1 MSFETIETERD
12 GRVQIIRFNRP
23 EKMNAYIAQMGA
35 EVAQVL
41 REGNADAAVGA
52 FVVTGNGRAFCAGA
66 DISSFAA
73 SQASGGSGGGGE
85 PEEGANNEPFD
96 PIYLASSKPIIGAI
110 NGAAVGMGL
119 TWPLLF
125 DVLVAS
131 TKARFSMRFA
141 ALGLTP
147 ELGST
152 WLLPKIIGVQRAR
165 EMMLT
170 GKIYSAEEAHEF
182 GLVHRVVP
190 HEDLL
195 PEAVTLAAEI
205 AENPTSTLRTVKEM
219 IWNDL
224 VGTDFQKMWKTSTKN
239 FSASLQSDEAKEA
252 VNAFVEKRS
261 PQFHD

>member
-1 MSFETIETERD
+1 MSFATIETERD
-12 GRVQIIRFNRP
+12 GRVLIIRFNRP

-41 REGNADAAVGA
+41 RDGNADPAVGA
-52 FVVTGNGRAFCAGA
+52 CVGTGNGRAVCAGA
-66 DISSFAA
+66 DMSSFEA
-73 SQASGGSGGGGE
+73 SQTSGSSNGE
-85 PEEGANNEPFD
+85 RGEELNNEPFD
-96 PIYLASSKPIIGAI
+96 PTYLASSKPIIGAI

-152 WLLPKIIGVQRAR
+152 WILPKMIGVQRAR

-170 GKIYSAEEAHEF
+170 GKIYSAAEAEEF

-205 AENPTSTLRTVKEM
+205 AENPAPTLRTIKEM
-219 IWNDL
+219 IWTDL
-224 VGTDFQKMWKTSTKN
+224 VGTDFPQMWKTSTEN
-239 FSASLQSDEAKEA
+239 FRASLQSDEAKEA
-252 VNAFVEKRS
+252 VNAFIEKRS
-261 PQFHD
+261 PQFHK

>member
-1 MSFETIETERD
+1 MIFETIETERD

-41 REGNADAAVGA
+41 REGNADPAVGA

-66 DISSFAA
+66 DMNSFEA
-73 SQASGGSGGGGE
+73 SQASGGSE
-85 PEEGANNEPFD
+85 SEEGANNKPFD
-96 PIYLASSKPIIGAI
+96 PTYLASSKPIIGAI

-170 GKIYSAEEAHEF
+170 GKIYSAEEAHAF

-205 AENPTSTLRTVKEM
+205 AENPTPTLRTVKEM

-224 VGTDFQKMWKTSTKN
+224 VGTDFQKMWKTSTEN

-252 VNAFVEKRS
+252 VNAFIEKRS

>member
-23 EKMNAYIAQMGA
+23 DRLNAYIGQMGA

-41 REGNADAAVGA
+41 REGNADPSVGA

-66 DISSFAA
+66 DMNSFEA
-73 SQASGGSGGGGE
+73 SQASGGRDGE
-85 PEEGANNEPFD
+85 GAPEEGENGEPFD
-96 PIYLASSKPIIGAI
+96 PVYLASSKPIIGAI

-131 TKARFSMRFA
+131 TQARFSMRFA

-152 WLLPKIIGVQRAR
+152 WLLPKIIGLQRAR

-170 GKIYSAEEAHEF
+170 GKIYSAEEALQL

-205 AENPTSTLRTVKEM
+205 AANPVSTLRT
-219 IWNDL
+219 IQRDDL
-224 VGTDFQKMWKTSTKN
+224 ERLGLDGLRGAVANVDGQFQRVSAVGRG
-239 FSASLQSDEAKEA
+239 EGG
-252 VNAFVEKRS
+252 
-261 PQFHD
+261 